1 MKDYVIRVDEHGNDR
16 GFIGKLEAHLGDGV
30 LHSAFSVFVFND
42 FKELL
47 VTRRSEN
54 KMLWSNYWS
63 NTCCSHPLYYED
75 ILIAGRR
82 RLYEEL
88 GFSCDLKFLY
98 NFRYCAKYID
108 SDGDLLG
115 SENELCSVLIGKS
128 NEIPD
133 LNSSFVQEEIC
144 DFEYIGIDDLMVNIK
159 KSSKMYT
166 PWFKMEVKELS
177 KNYSGELE
185 RLFK

>member
-1 MKDYVIRVDEHGNDR
+1 MKDYVIKVDGCGKDI

-42 FKELL
+42 FNELL
-47 VTRRSEN
+47 VTKRSKN
-54 KMLWSNYWS
+54 KFLWPNYWS

-75 ILIAGRR
+75 MSSAGQR

-98 NFRYCAKYID
+98 NFRYKEEYID
-108 SDGDLLG
+108 KGGDLLG

-133 LNSSFVQEEIC
+133 FSLNNVLEEIC
-144 DFEYIGIDDLMVNIK
+144 DFEYIGMDDLIVNIK

-166 PWFKMEVKELS
+166 PWFKMEVEELS
-177 KNYSGELE
+177 KNYSGEIE
-185 RLFK
+185 KLFK